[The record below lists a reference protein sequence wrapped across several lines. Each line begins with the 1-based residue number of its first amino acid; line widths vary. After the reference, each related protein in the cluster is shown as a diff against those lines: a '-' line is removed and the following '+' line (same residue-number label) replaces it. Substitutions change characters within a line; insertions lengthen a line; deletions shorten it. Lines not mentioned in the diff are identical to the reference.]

1 MSLKKLHFQFKV
13 IILTNELMYSYDVK
27 MLREKNQA
35 KNVSPNDKCKCCNSI
50 PLCCILNLIDHAPIW
65 NMSHKKVD
73 NLPQRSKTISFKLN
87 VCNI

>member
-35 KNVSPNDKCKCCNSI
+35 KNVSPNDK
-50 PLCCILNLIDHAPIW
+50 
-65 NMSHKKVD
+65 
-73 NLPQRSKTISFKLN
+73 
-87 VCNI
+87 